1 MAAPKGNQYALGN
14 MGGRPP
20 AFKSPKALAKK
31 VEQYFE
37 YIKGEEKET
46 KVKVTDPTTGKV
58 TLGRQ
63 IEVVRNP
70 EPATITGLVLF
81 LGFASRQSLDDY
93 AEKNEEF
100 ADIIARAR
108 TMVQY
113 HYERRLVGRDTNG
126 VQFALMNMGWKN
138 RIETDN
144 TNKNLNI
151 NLNAPLTPDKIREL
165 EELKRKEF

>member
-1 MAAPKGNQYALGN
+1 MPAPKGNQYAIGN
-14 MGGRPP
+14 RGGRPP
-20 AFKSPKALAKK
+20 AFKNPKALIKRID
-31 VEQYFE
+31 QYFE
-37 YIKGEEKET
+37 YIQGEYDTK
-46 KVKVTDPTTGKV
+46 KVKKTDKNGKV
-58 TLGRQ
+58 TLG
-63 IEVVRNP
+63 EVVECIREP

-100 ADIIARAR
+100 ADIVARAR

-138 RIETDN
+138 KIETEN
-144 TNKNLNI
+144 TNKNLN
-151 NLNAPLTPDKIREL
+151 LNVNAQLTPEKVREL
-165 EELKRKEF
+165 EELKKKEF